1 MMLSGI
7 RVVECSQV
15 LSAPYAGM
23 ILADLG
29 AEVIKVEKPPA
40 GDEARHMG
48 PAFRDGASMTFHDV
62 NRNKQSVQID
72 LKSPQGHAQMLSLL
86 ATADIFI
93 HNLRPGD
100 ADRLKLDGATLTA
113 KFPRLIH
120 CEMGAFGHKGPR
132 RHQPG
137 YEPLM
142 QAYGGLISM
151 TGGAD
156 TPPARIPAS
165 LVDEGTGMWTVIA
178 ALAALQRRH
187 AGGRGAVINTSLLET
202 AVAWAAPRIHEW
214 VNEGRVPRRYGTG
227 HANLVPYQA
236 FEASDGL
243 LMICAGNDRL
253 FVAVADTL
261 GHPEWH
267 ADARFKS
274 NRERL
279 RHRDLLVG
287 LMTDVLRGRTR
298 AEWAAALQ
306 AAGVPVSPVHSI
318 EEVVI
323 DPQVRALDL
332 IRPVPGAD
340 YLLAGLPMSIDGV
353 RPELRRPAPTLGQ
366 DQARLDQL
374 AAPGDAPK
382 P

>member
-72 LKSPQGHAQMLSLL
+72 LKSAQGHAQMLALIS
-86 ATADIFI
+86 TADIFI

-100 ADRLKLDGATLTA
+100 ADRLKLDAVTLTA
-113 KFPRLIH
+113 LFPRLIH
-120 CEMGAFGHKGPR
+120 CEMGAFGHTGPR

-187 AGGRGAVINTSLLET
+187 ASGRGAVINTSLLET
-202 AVAWAAPRIHEW
+202 AVGWAAPRIHEW

-227 HANLVPYQA
+227 HANLVPYQT

-253 FVAVADTL
+253 FAAVADTL
-261 GHPEWH
+261 GHTEWQ

-287 LMTDVLRGRTR
+287 LMTDVLRTRTR

-318 EEVVI
+318 EEVAT

-332 IRPVPGAD
+332 LRPVPGAD
-340 YLLAGLPMSIDGV
+340 YMLVGLPMSIDGA
-353 RPELRRPAPTLGQ
+353 RPEVRRPAPTLGQ
-366 DQARLDQL
+366 DQARLDKP
-374 AAPGDAPK
+374 AAPGGVPR